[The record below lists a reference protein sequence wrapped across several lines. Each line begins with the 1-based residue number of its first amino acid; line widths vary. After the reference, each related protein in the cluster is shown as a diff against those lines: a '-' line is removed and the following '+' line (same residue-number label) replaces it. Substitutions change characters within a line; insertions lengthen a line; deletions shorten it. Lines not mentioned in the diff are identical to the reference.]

1 MAVEYQVEGFPE
13 LFAAMDALKEEVGK
27 GKTDRIWRDAMK
39 RAFTPVLNAAK
50 QNAPK
55 DTGQLAERIYMK
67 VHRPNQ
73 GDKGSKYYEQ
83 GEIYMARVSASPLRD
98 TSQLHFQTRT
108 SKKGKVY
115 LQTIWKGKRPVAVSQ
130 EFGNAS
136 TPQHPFLR
144 PALEANTKLVTDILA
159 DSLKI
164 AIDEIARKIAKQNA
178 KGT

>member
-27 GKTDRIWRDAMK
+27 GKTDRIWRDAMT

-98 TSQLHFQTRT
+98 TSTLHTILNKRGKFQNVWR
-108 SKKGKVY
+108 
-115 LQTIWKGKRPVAVSQ
+115 GKRPVAISQ

-136 TPQHPFLR
+136 TPKHPFLR